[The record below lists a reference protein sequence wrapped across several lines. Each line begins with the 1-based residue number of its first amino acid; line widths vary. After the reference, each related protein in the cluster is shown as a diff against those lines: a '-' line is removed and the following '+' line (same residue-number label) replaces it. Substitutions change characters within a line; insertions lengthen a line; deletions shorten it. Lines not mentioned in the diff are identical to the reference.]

1 MVWLMV
7 ASDLHT
13 YSIPGGPRAA
23 SQARAV
29 VTEALAARCS
39 DDRLA
44 DVRLLV
50 SELITNGVR
59 HGDAADEAETLT
71 LRIAADATLH
81 VDVIDQGKG
90 FAPDAVARDPIGGW
104 GLILVEQLADRWGVT
119 RDGGTRVWFEMAV

>member
-1 MVWLMV
+1 MGPR
-7 ASDLHT
+7 DLRT
-13 YSIPGGPRAA
+13 YSIPGGPQAA

-50 SELITNGVR
+50 SELVTNGVR
-59 HGDAADEAETLT
+59 HGKAVDDDETLT
-71 LRIAADATLH
+71 LRIAAQGTVR
-81 VDVIDQGKG
+81 VDVIDHGKG
-90 FAPDAVARDPIGGW
+90 FDPGAVTREAAGGW
-104 GLILVEQLADRWGVT
+104 GLLLVEKLADRWGVT